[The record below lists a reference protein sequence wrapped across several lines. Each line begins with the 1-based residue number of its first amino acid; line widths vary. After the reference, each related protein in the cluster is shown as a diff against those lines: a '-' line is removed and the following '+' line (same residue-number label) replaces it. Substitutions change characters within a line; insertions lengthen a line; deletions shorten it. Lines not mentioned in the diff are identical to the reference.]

1 MAEMSMSFTIFLNSL
16 AQTCQQAIIFT
27 Y

>member
-1 MAEMSMSFTIFLNSL
+1 MAEISMSFTIFLNSL
-16 AQTCQQAIIFT
+16 AQTYQQAIIFT